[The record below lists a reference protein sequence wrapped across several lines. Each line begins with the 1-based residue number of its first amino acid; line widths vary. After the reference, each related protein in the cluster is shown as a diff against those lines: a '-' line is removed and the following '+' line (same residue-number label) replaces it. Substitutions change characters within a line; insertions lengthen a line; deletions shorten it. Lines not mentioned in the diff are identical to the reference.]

1 MRVIITRTLIIVTT
15 VLITDSL
22 IFIFQMRRLRLGV
35 YQSALV
41 PHSAVTNS
49 SQVQVAD
56 SDGARKS
63 NFIQKA
69 SRLRRWWTCV
79 SEKHLNLS

>member
-22 IFIFQMRRLRLGV
+22 MFIFQMRRLGLGV

-49 SQVQVAD
+49 PQVQVAD
-56 SDGARKS
+56 K
-63 NFIQKA
+63 
-69 SRLRRWWTCV
+69 RWGKEEQLY
-79 SEKHLNLS
+79 SESQQIEKMVDLCPRETS